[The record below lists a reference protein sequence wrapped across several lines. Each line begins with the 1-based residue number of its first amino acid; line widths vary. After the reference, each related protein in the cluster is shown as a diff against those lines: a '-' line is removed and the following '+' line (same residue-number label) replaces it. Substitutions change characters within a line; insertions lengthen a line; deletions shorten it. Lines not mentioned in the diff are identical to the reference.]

1 MFQHPYD
8 QDQEALSEI
17 NITPMVDVMLV
28 LCLIFLVTAPLV
40 QQAIPLDLPRA
51 AAQPLPAKAETVSL
65 ALTATGGILW
75 NGAPVSPTALADRLA
90 DLAGRSPV
98 PPVLLRADAKTPYDR
113 VAGLL
118 AKVQKSGLSQVALVT
133 QPSEP

>member
-1 MFQHPYD
+1 MFQPPFD

-40 QQAIPLDLPRA
+40 QQAIPLDLPHA
-51 AAQPLPAKAETVSL
+51 AAQPLPSKAETVSL
-65 ALTATGGILW
+65 SLTSKGETLW
-75 NGAPVSPTALADRLA
+75 NETPVSAAALAGRLA
-90 DLAGRSPV
+90 DLARHAPA
-98 PPVLLRADAKTPYDR
+98 PTVLLRADAKTPYDM
-113 VAGLL
+113 VARLL
-118 AKVQKSGLSQVALVT
+118 AEVQKSGLSQVALIT

>member
-1 MFQHPYD
+1 MFQHPFD

-65 ALTATGGILW
+65 SLTSKGETLW
-75 NGAPVSPTALADRLA
+75 NETPVSAAALAGRLA
-90 DLAGRSPV
+90 DLARRAPA
-98 PPVLLRADAKTPYDR
+98 PTVLLRADAKTPYDR

>member
-1 MFQHPYD
+1 MFQHPDD

-75 NGAPVSPTALADRLA
+75 NGTPMSPTALADRLA
-90 DLAGRSPV
+90 DLARRSPV

-118 AKVQKSGLSQVALVT
+118 AEVQKSGLSQVALVT

>member
-17 NITPMVDVMLV
+17 NITPMVDVLLV

-65 ALTATGGILW
+65 ALTATGGLLW
-75 NGAPVSPTALADRLA
+75 NGIPVSPAALTDRLA
-90 DLAGRSPV
+90 DLARRSPV

-113 VAGLL
+113 VARLL
-118 AKVQKSGLSQVALVT
+118 AKVQESGLSQVALVT